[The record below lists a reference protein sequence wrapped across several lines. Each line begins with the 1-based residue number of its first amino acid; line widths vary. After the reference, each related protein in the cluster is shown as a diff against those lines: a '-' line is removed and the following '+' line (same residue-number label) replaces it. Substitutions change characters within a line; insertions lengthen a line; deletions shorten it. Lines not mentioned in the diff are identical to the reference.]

1 MKKYHYFLFDLDGTL
16 TEPEEGITKSVQY
29 ALEYFGIHEED
40 PANLR
45 RFIGPPLA
53 DSFQEYYGFDR
64 EKAMQA
70 RAKYQERYNVVG
82 LFENAVIPGTPEL
95 LAGIRARGGVIAL
108 ASSKPEPLA
117 RKVLEMYGLSPWFE
131 EIVGSCQDGRRSAKV
146 DVIAEVFRR
155 MSLGEKEKSQT
166 LMIGDRRHDVW
177 GAQAFGIDS
186 LGTYVGY
193 ADPGELE
200 AAGATWIAG
209 SMEEMTQLLWEAA
222 EA

>member
-1 MKKYHYFLFDLDGTL
+1 MKKYHYFLFDLNGTL

-40 PANLR
+40 RTNLR

-53 DSFQEYYGFDR
+53 DSFQDFYGFDR

-70 RAKYQERYNVVG
+70 RAKYQERYNVKG
-82 LFENAVIPGTPEL
+82 LYENAVIPGIPEL
-95 LAGIRARGGVIAL
+95 LAGLRERGAVIAL
-108 ASSKPEPLA
+108 ATSKPEPMA
-117 RKVLEMYGLSPWFE
+117 RKILDQYGLTVWFD
-131 EIVGSCQDGRRSAKV
+131 EIVGSCPDGERAAKV
-146 DVIAEVFRR
+146 EVIAEVFRR
-155 MSLGEKEKSQT
+155 MGLGEENKARA

-200 AAGATWIAG
+200 TAGATWIAA

>member
-29 ALEYFGIHEED
+29 ALEHFGIHEED
-40 PANLR
+40 RTNLR

-53 DSFQEYYGFDR
+53 DSFQDFYGFDR
-64 EKAMQA
+64 EKAMRA
-70 RAKYQERYNVVG
+70 RAKYQERYNVKG
-82 LFENAVIPGTPEL
+82 LYENAVIPGIPEL
-95 LAGIRARGGVIAL
+95 LAGLRERGAVIAL
-108 ASSKPEPLA
+108 ATSKPEPMA
-117 RKVLEMYGLSPWFE
+117 RKILDQYGLTVWFD
-131 EIVGSCQDGRRSAKV
+131 EIVGSCPDGERAAKV
-146 DVIAEVFRR
+146 EAIAEVFRR
-155 MSLGEKEKSQT
+155 MGLGEEDKARA

-186 LGTYVGY
+186 LGAYVGY

-200 AAGATWIAG
+200 TAGATWIAA